1 MRRLVC
7 LGILTWKLGPSSL
20 QPGGWMAK
28 LVTLARSEHVGRVCL
43 VFRHGEKQQVDASAC
58 SDSDFWELSYQQPLT
73 EQGLRQAEAF
83 GKALRSRVL
92 GQVSCIR
99 LLSSEVPR
107 CVETMEGVARA
118 AGLPLSVLCQ
128 SEWMNATH
136 RSGEE
141 QEAAREMRRLGWKCI
156 MDRLALG
163 EDVSG
168 FLPLPDAVHSLRRT
182 WSSVEGIETPR
193 RLELVLVCTHDVL
206 LYALAS
212 RFGKREI
219 KAPDFLD
226 AALWWCEDGRDHLY
240 YDSAEFTG

>member
-1 MRRLVC
+1 MRRLLC
-7 LGILTWKLGPSSL
+7 LGILTWKLAPSSL
-20 QPGGWMAK
+20 LPAKCIAK

-58 SDSDFWELSYQQPLT
+58 SDSDFWKHAYQQPLT

-83 GKALRSRVL
+83 GRALRSRVL
-92 GQVSCIR
+92 GQVTCVR

-107 CVETMEGVARA
+107 CVETMKGVAHA
-118 AGLPLSVLCQ
+118 ADLPLRVVYQ
-128 SEWMNATH
+128 AEWMNGTH

-141 QEAAREMRRLGWKCI
+141 QAAAREMRLVGWKSI
-156 MDRLALG
+156 MDRLASG
-163 EDVSG
+163 EDVPG
-168 FLPLPDAVHSLRRT
+168 FRSLPEAVQNLRRT
-182 WSSVEGIETPR
+182 WSSEKVIETR

-212 RFGKREI
+212 RFGKKEM

-226 AALWWCEDGRDHLY
+226 AALWWCQDGRDHLY
-240 YDSAEFTG
+240 YDSTEFIGH